1 MRKRSLHRSGALLAA
16 IAVVLLTLPTRAA
29 MDAIRTDSGTVVGT
43 LKSGVTTFLGIP
55 YAAPPVGN
63 LRWRPPQPPRYRNSD
78 WKADQFGTS
87 CMQNQA
93 GSRLPWTEEFM
104 TQGPIGEDCLYLN
117 VWTTAKNAAAKHP
130 VMFWIYG
137 GAFTEGSSSVAVYDG
152 AELAKKGVVVVT
164 ANYRVGPLGFLAHPE
179 LTRESEHS
187 SSGNYGLL
195 DQIAALR
202 WVQKNIAAFGGD
214 PSQVTI
220 FGQSAG
226 AISVA
231 DLMRSP
237 LAKGL
242 FARAIAQ
249 SGPGLFGRNSF
260 GAGATLRERE
270 ALGVKYAEA
279 LGVQSLADL
288 RALPAARFVGPNAP
302 ATQTGPFNDGWVLT
316 DSTPADQVPLMVG
329 FVADDL
335 GLNSPAPPGAGPST
349 SLGAR
354 GTTPELKDAA
364 RERARVSMYLWAAE
378 QVTASKRVYTYF
390 FDRAIPWP
398 EHPEFGAFHS
408 GEIPYVFNSLD
419 RLKRPWE
426 AIDKR
431 LSETISSYVTNFA
444 KKGDPNGSGLPTWP
458 AFDPARYTTMELG
471 AQIGPMPLADQARLT
486 QLIGELKK

>member
-1 MRKRSLHRSGALLAA
+1 MDEVIMGRLIPLHSARWTAALACIAA
-16 IAVVLLTLPTRAA
+16 VFLSTLSTRAA
-29 MDAIRTDSGTVVGT
+29 MDAVHTDSGTVVGT
-43 LKSGVTTFLGIP
+43 QKSGVNTFLGVP
-55 YAAPPVGN
+55 FAAPPIGS
-63 LRWRPPQPPRYRNSD
+63 LRWRPPQPARFRNAD
-78 WKADQFGTS
+78 WRADQFGTS
-87 CMQNQA
+87 CMQNQP

-117 VWTTAKNAAAKHP
+117 VWTTAKNAGAKHP

-137 GAFTEGSSSVAVYDG
+137 GAFAEGSGAIAVYDG
-152 AELAKKGVVVVT
+152 AELARKGVVVVT

-179 LTRESEHS
+179 LTKESEHS
-187 SSGNYGLL
+187 ASGNYGLL

-202 WVQKNIAAFGGD
+202 WVQKNIAGFGGD

-249 SGPGLFGRNSF
+249 SGPGLFGRNLF

-270 ALGVKYAEA
+270 AVGVKYAQA

-288 RALPAARFVGPNAP
+288 RALPAAKFYAANAP
-302 ATQTGPFNDGWVLT
+302 TTQGGPFNDGWVLP
-316 DSTPADQVPLMVG
+316 DAVPADQVPLMVG

-335 GLNSPAPPGAGPST
+335 GLDPPTPS
-349 SLGAR
+349 GG
-354 GTTPELKDAA
+354 GTTPELKNPA
-364 RERARVSMYLWAAE
+364 RERARVSMHLWTAE
-378 QVTASKRVYTYF
+378 QLSASKRVYTYF

-398 EHPEFGAFHS
+398 AHPEFGAFHS
-408 GEIPYVFNSLD
+408 GEIPYVFNNLS
-419 RLKRPWE
+419 RLNRPWE
-426 AIDKR
+426 AVDKK
-431 LSETISSYVTNFA
+431 LAGTVSSYVTNFA
-444 KKGDPNGSGLPTWP
+444 KKGDPNGSGLPQWP
-458 AFDPARYTTMELG
+458 ALDPATYTTMELG
-471 AQIGPMPLADQARLT
+471 VQVGPMPLADPARLR
-486 QLIGELKK
+486 QLLAELKK